1 MSSNRSYAERDE
13 DVLCYAAFSKCGCIA
28 AINVDREE
36 YRKDVAKTVAGWIRE
51 GHEVRRITVAE
62 GRHFMEIRVPKWG
75 ACVHEQAEKA
85 AKHGFQEGLA
95 L

>member
-1 MSSNRSYAERDE
+1 MIAVASSSYATD
-13 DVLCYAAFSKCGCIA
+13 DDATLCYAAFSKCGCIA

-51 GHEVRRITVAE
+51 GREVRRITVTE
-62 GRHFMEIRVPKWG
+62 GKHFMEIREPKWG
-75 ACVHEQAEKA
+75 PCVHDAA
-85 AKHGFQEGLA
+85 AKAQTELA